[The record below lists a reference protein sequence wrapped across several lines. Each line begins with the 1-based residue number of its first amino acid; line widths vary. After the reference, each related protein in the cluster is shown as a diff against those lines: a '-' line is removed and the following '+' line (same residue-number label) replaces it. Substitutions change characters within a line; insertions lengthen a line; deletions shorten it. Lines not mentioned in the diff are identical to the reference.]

1 MLYAH
6 SKVKKKLIKDYKKFL
21 TYDKKKCTLILNSFI
36 NQFYS

>member
-1 MLYAH
+1 MA
-6 SKVKKKLIKDYKKFL
+6 KVKKLIKDYKKFL